1 MTAATAH
8 GPEVLYLSLVRAESA
23 ERAEASELVMTFYI
37 VSELT
42 PMGGGGSPGLMCSDV
57 SESLK

>member
-42 PMGGGGSPGLMCSDV
+42 PMGGGGSPGLM
-57 SESLK
+57 